1 MTTTRTAFDAVVI
14 GGGLLGTATAYH
26 LVSAGARTLLVDRAD
41 VGRATDAGA
50 GILSPE
56 TNSRDSDAWFRFAA
70 EAADYYPTLIERLR
84 DDQPGETGYAR
95 CGKLVVAVSDDEIE
109 AFQRARRLI
118 FERQQRRGLPKPGDL
133 QEISPDEARELFP
146 PLARVRGAIYSRT
159 AARVDG
165 RLLNAAMRAA
175 AEARG
180 LVIRHGSVDRLARE
194 RDAVTGVV
202 VDGQIVRAATVAI
215 AGGAWSESFGK
226 QLGVNVPVAPQRG
239 QIIHLGLRGTDT
251 SRWPMVSAFH
261 EQYMVAWPDSR
272 VVAGATR
279 ETGSGF
285 APHTTTAG
293 VRAVLDE
300 ALRVAPGLADAEIR
314 EIRVGLRPLSADGL
328 PVIGAVPGVAGIF
341 VATGHGPSG
350 LTLGPYSSKVV
361 AEQMLGMTPAAD
373 LAPFSMARF
382 TGVGESPSPAQP
394 RGLAGGISP

>member
-1 MTTTRTAFDAVVI
+1 
-14 GGGLLGTATAYH
+14 
-26 LVSAGARTLLVDRAD
+26 VDRAD
-41 VGRATDAGA
+41 AGRATDAGA

-56 TNSRDSDAWFRFAA
+56 TNSRDSDAWFDFAA
-70 EAADYYPTLIERLR
+70 EAAGYYPTLIARLR
-84 DDQPGETGYAR
+84 DEQPDDTGYAR

-109 AFQRARRLI
+109 PFRRARRLI

-133 QEISPDEARELFP
+133 HEISPEEARELFP
-146 PLARVRGAIYSRT
+146 PLARVHGAIYSRT

-165 RLLNAAMRAA
+165 RLLNRALIRA

-180 LVIRHGSVDRLARE
+180 LVVRPGTVERLVRE
-194 RDAVTGVV
+194 GDVVTGLV
-202 VDGQIVRAATVAI
+202 VDGEIVHAGAVAI
-215 AGGAWSESFGK
+215 AGGAWSDAFGK
-226 QLGVNVPVAPQRG
+226 QLGVSIPVAPQRG
-239 QIIHLGLRGTDT
+239 QIIHLGLPRTDT

-300 ALRVAPGLADAEIR
+300 ALRVAPGLAGAEIR

-328 PVIGAVPGVAGIF
+328 PVLGAVPGLAGVF
-341 VATGHGPSG
+341 LVTGHGPSG

-361 AEQMLGMTPAAD
+361 AEAMLGMAPATD
-373 LAPFSMARF
+373 LTPFSIARF
-382 TGVGESPSPAQP
+382 T
-394 RGLAGGISP
+394 RRTT

>member
-1 MTTTRTAFDAVVI
+1 MSPLRARFDAAVI

-41 VGRATDAGA
+41 PGRATDAGA

-56 TNSRDSDAWFRFAA
+56 TNSRDSDAWFRLAA

-84 DDQPGETGYAR
+84 DEQAGDTGYAR

-109 AFQRARRLI
+109 PFQRARRLI
-118 FERQQRRGLPKPGDL
+118 LARQQRRGAPKPDDL
-133 QEISPDEARELFP
+133 REISADEARELFP
-146 PLARVRGAIYSRT
+146 PLARVHGAIYSRT

-175 AEARG
+175 AESRG
-180 LVIRHGSVDRLARE
+180 LVVRHGGVERLLRDG
-194 RDAVTGVV
+194 DAVTGFAVA
-202 VDGQIVRAATVAI
+202 GEIVHAGAVAI
-215 AGGAWSESFGK
+215 AGGAWSEAFGK
-226 QLGVNVPVAPQRG
+226 QLGIGIPVAPQRG
-239 QIIHLGLRGTDT
+239 QIIHLGLRGIDT
-251 SRWPMVSAFH
+251 GRWPMVSAFH
-261 EQYMVAWPDSR
+261 EQYMVSWPDSR

-300 ALRVAPGLADAEIR
+300 ALRVAPGLAHAEIR

-328 PVIGAVPGVAGIF
+328 PVLGRVPGVGGVF

-350 LTLGPYSSKVV
+350 LTLGPYSASLV
-361 AEQMLGMTPAAD
+361 AGQMLGMVPAND
-373 LAPFSMARF
+373 LTAFSVGRF
-382 TGVGESPSPAQP
+382 TRGIDLRASP
-394 RGLAGGISP
+394 